1 MIIKTYLFALIIFVV
16 FCCNITVKA
25 QNTYQYMANT
35 SAKVVQGRIISKK
48 EVRYNYDI
56 ENPNLICGYILNI
69 KVTKSY
75 KGGEE
80 DFRVFAT
87 NSDVLMDKGSE
98 YLLFAR
104 KNIKF
109 GKNGRDAID
118 FINCD
123 KEKSTRMDISDF
135 EFLSTRLS
143 QQIFPL
149 ISYSTE
155 KTIVDEDTGIMKRG
169 EWMLI
174 VDRISNNALPY
185 SITRRRLNN
194 GNLNV
199 IEEMNYKDFLSAFK
213 LK

>member
-1 MIIKTYLFALIIFVV
+1 
-16 FCCNITVKA
+16 
-25 QNTYQYMANT
+25 
-35 SAKVVQGRIISKK
+35 
-48 EVRYNYDI
+48 
-56 ENPNLICGYILNI
+56 
-69 KVTKSY
+69 
-75 KGGEE
+75 
-80 DFRVFAT
+80 
-87 NSDVLMDKGSE
+87 
-98 YLLFAR
+98 
-104 KNIKF
+104 
-109 GKNGRDAID
+109 
-118 FINCD
+118 
-123 KEKSTRMDISDF
+123 MDISDF